1 MIGVVGGGI
10 SGLAIGWHLH
20 ARGVPCVVLEAEDA
34 PGGVMRTERAEG
46 LALDV
51 GPQRTR
57 MTADVA
63 ELVAAAG
70 LEDEVLRAPEDAP
83 LYVYRA
89 GKLRKVPFSFG
100 AAFGTDLLGWSG
112 KLRVLAEPFTQGP
125 RPDETVEAFFTR
137 KFGRQAYRT
146 MIGPLYGGL
155 YASDPGRMYTRH
167 GLSMTLEHFGVKGSL
182 LLALLRRGAKARRE
196 LATISFTGGM
206 QMLPAALAE
215 RLGEGFRAGA
225 RVTAVRRPAGGERRP
240 SPAAAGTSTEGRE
253 RDGLPRWR
261 LEVADGEPVDVDRV
275 VLSLSAPQAAGIL
288 RDVAPDAAERIGR
301 LRYNRLAVVH
311 LRADRSPGGVP
322 LHGFGY
328 QVAFGESLETRGCT
342 WNGPIFDR
350 DRLCAAYLGGMRHP
364 ELLEWDDQRI
374 VDTAVEE
381 FRTVTGHEA
390 RALNVGRTWIPAW
403 DGTWDALDG
412 LELPDGIELCANWNA
427 RPGIPGRASMAKRL
441 AERLAAG

>member
-10 SGLAIGWHLH
+10 SGLALGWHLR
-20 ARGVPCVVLEAEDA
+20 ARGVPHVVLEAEEA

-46 LALDV
+46 LVLDV

-63 ELVAAAG
+63 ELVEAAG

-89 GKLRKVPFSFG
+89 GKLRKVPFSLG
-100 AAFGTDLLGWSG
+100 AALTTDLLGWSG
-112 KLRVLAEPFTQGP
+112 KLRILAEPFTQGP

-137 KFGRQAYRT
+137 KFGSQAYRT
-146 MIGPLYGGL
+146 LIGPLYGGL
-155 YASDPGRMYTRH
+155 YASDPGRMYARH
-167 GLSMTLEHFGVKGSL
+167 GLSTTLEHFGVKGSL
-182 LLALLRRGAKARRE
+182 LLALLRRGARARQE

-215 RLGEGFRAGA
+215 RLGEGFRAAA
-225 RVTAVRRPAGGERRP
+225 RVTALRRLESDDPGA
-240 SPAAAGTSTEGRE
+240 
-253 RDGLPRWR
+253 PRWR

-275 VLSLSAPQAAGIL
+275 VLSLSAPQAAEVL
-288 RDVAPDAAERIGR
+288 RGEAPDAAGRIGR

-328 QVAFGESLETRGCT
+328 QVAFGEPLETRGCT

-374 VDTAVEE
+374 VDTALEE
-381 FRTVTGHEA
+381 FRAVTGHDA

-403 DGTWDALDG
+403 DGSWDALDG
-412 LELPDGIELCANWNA
+412 LELPEGVELCANWNA
-427 RPGIPGRASMAKRL
+427 RPGIPGRASMAKRV